1 MVRVTLIVWGRREV
15 RSVSHFR
22 SFFFLKIVMKE
33 TEIIHSQIPQN
44 SIFGPLVP
52 SKNPCLVV
60 LMLSY
65 CISHGEM
72 FFYSII
78 VSLALI
84 PCFLFSRCPLFQS
97 FSPPTATFTFRKK
110 NSSNQVTSF
119 SLTLVVV
126 VGNVWVKVCFFG
138 STCTGT
144 IRLKILPKIET
155 KGMTPDDVTSL
166 CEKSFLL
173 MRSAFLDISVTRSN
187 GPLSHWT
194 FTTRQHPH
202 FLSQASPFSHRNNAT
217 PVEFCP
223 QRTAG
228 PDPAAAPAPTLL
240 CALWAEWRTAK
251 WTVWICCSSLHCM
264 TWVSS
269 SHPVVPFLL
278 PYFDPFP
285 LFPVL
290 MLPLFQFSMSSFAS
304 SPPHK
309 HLLDCVE
316 VKYYCSVKKNT

>member
-1 MVRVTLIVWGRREV
+1 
-15 RSVSHFR
+15 
-22 SFFFLKIVMKE
+22 MKE
-33 TEIIHSQIPQN
+33 TEIIHNTQKLDIWTLGS
-44 SIFGPLVP
+44 L
-52 SKNPCLVV
+52 KNPCLVII
-60 LMLSY
+60 MLSY
-65 CISHGEM
+65 CISQGEIM
-72 FFYSII
+72 LFFYSII
-78 VSLALI
+78 VSLTLI
-84 PCFLFSRCPLFQS
+84 PCFLFSRYPLFQW

-110 NSSNQVTSF
+110 NSSNQVTSLF
-119 SLTLVVV
+119 LILVVV
-126 VGNVWVKVCFFG
+126 VGNVWVKVCFLG
-138 STCTGT
+138 STCAGT

-155 KGMTPDDVTSL
+155 KGMTQDDVTSL

-217 PVEFCP
+217 PVEFWP

-264 TWVSS
+264 TRVEF
-269 SHPVVPFLL
+269 PPFC
-278 PYFDPFP
+278 PFP
-285 LFPVL
+285 VAIFQSFSTLSVL
-290 MLPLFQFSMSSFAS
+290 MFPLFQFSTSSFAS
-304 SPPHK
+304 FPPHK

-316 VKYYCSVKKNT
+316 VKYYCSV